1 MKKRNRW
8 IIALLSALMLLDIS
22 VCVFAEESDHGSSGI
37 TLPSELTQP
46 IPDLSGIETSHITL
60 RCFDDSEE
68 TVPCT
73 GAEYTVLQVGTI
85 GRDVDDNGR
94 FLPLTEQ
101 LEWSDA
107 TDPIAYEQMVY
118 EAYESDPDLGY
129 VETQRIGESGT
140 ASYLNIPCGVYL
152 ISQTVTTRYHLRSTP
167 FLVTTPE
174 MNEDGTSWCLSVVAN
189 PKQMLAG
196 DLEVEK
202 IVKGSILEKDNI
214 YHMQIDLN
222 CDGEYRLV
230 MPDGSESV
238 FVSGDVIG
246 LKKGEKA
253 VICDLPSGVQYSIT
267 EKEANKGWHTQ
278 IRNQQGIIQAK
289 QAILCTVINDS
300 TSVDTG
306 VDLLPTHWL
315 IACIASVCLV
325 TFWVLIRLGEKD
337 DEEDDET
344 LHKM

>member
-118 EAYESDPDLGY
+118 EAY
-129 VETQRIGESGT
+129 
-140 ASYLNIPCGVYL
+140 
-152 ISQTVTTRYHLRSTP
+152 
-167 FLVTTPE
+167 
-174 MNEDGTSWCLSVVAN
+174 
-189 PKQMLAG
+189 
-196 DLEVEK
+196 
-202 IVKGSILEKDNI
+202 
-214 YHMQIDLN
+214 
-222 CDGEYRLV
+222 
-230 MPDGSESV
+230 
-238 FVSGDVIG
+238 
-246 LKKGEKA
+246 
-253 VICDLPSGVQYSIT
+253 
-267 EKEANKGWHTQ
+267 
-278 IRNQQGIIQAK
+278 
-289 QAILCTVINDS
+289 
-300 TSVDTG
+300 
-306 VDLLPTHWL
+306 
-315 IACIASVCLV
+315 
-325 TFWVLIRLGEKD
+325 
-337 DEEDDET
+337 
-344 LHKM
+344 